1 MNLGSP
7 LTLDT
12 NDQWIEG
19 GEQAATRLLD
29 PLQQDRVADS

>member
-7 LTLDT
+7 LKQDT

-19 GEQAATRLLD
+19 GEQAVTRLLD
-29 PLQQDRVADS
+29 PAAGSVADS

>member
-19 GEQAATRLLD
+19 GEQATTGLLAR
-29 PLQQDRVADS
+29 LQQDRVADS